1 MPELPEVKTIQ
12 DQLNTLM
19 PFEVRA
25 IEQSPVA
32 GSIVHTSLNALAG
45 QQILRV
51 DRKGKLLNFIVKNG
65 WHILS
70 HLGMSG
76 SWLISDQPVKRKHTH
91 LQFEGQEAYLAYV
104 DPRRFGHLYYL
115 SGAAAQDKLDSLG
128 PDLLSSEFT
137 LDYFLSALDRYP
149 QRYIKVSLLDQ
160 RLFAGTGNYIANEI
174 CAHAGVL
181 PFRVVASL
189 KLQEREKL
197 YRAVNRVLAAPIQM
211 GGVAFGGGYQD
222 AHGEKGQGVQ
232 SLVVFYQ
239 KKCQLCQNSDVIKI
253 TLGQRGTYYCP
264 QCQH

>member
-19 PFEVRA
+19 PFKIGS
-25 IEQSPVA
+25 IERSPVA
-32 GSIVHTSLNALAG
+32 ASIVHTPLDALAG
-45 QQILRV
+45 QQIMRV
-51 DRKGKLLNFIVKNG
+51 DRKGKLLNFIVVNG

-76 SWLISDQPVKRKHTH
+76 SWLISDQAVKRKHTH
-91 LQFEGQEAYLAYV
+91 LQFEGQDGYLAYV
-104 DPRRFGHLYYL
+104 DPRRFGNLYYL
-115 SGAAAQDKLDSLG
+115 SSAAAQAKLAKLG

-137 LDYFLSALDRYP
+137 LEYFLSALDRYP
-149 QRYIKVSLLDQ
+149 QRCIKVSLLDQ

-181 PFRVVASL
+181 PFRLVASL

-197 YRAVNRVLAAPIQM
+197 YRAVDTVLAAPIQM
-211 GGVAFGGGYQD
+211 GGVTFGGGYQD
-222 AHGEKGQGVQ
+222 AYGEKGRGVQ

-239 KKCQLCQNSDVIKI
+239 KKCQLCQDSDVIKI

-264 QCQH
+264 SCQH

>member
-19 PFEVRA
+19 PFKIGS
-25 IEQSPVA
+25 IERSPVA
-32 GSIVHTSLNALAG
+32 ASIVHTPLDGLAG

-51 DRKGKLLNFIVKNG
+51 DRKGKLLNFIVANG

-76 SWLISDQPVKRKHTH
+76 SWLMSDQPVKRKHTH
-91 LQFEGQEAYLAYV
+91 LQFEGQDGYLAYV
-104 DPRRFGHLYYL
+104 DTRRFGHLYYL
-115 SGAAAQDKLDSLG
+115 SSAAAQARLAKLG
-128 PDLLSSEFT
+128 PDLLSSEFS
-137 LDYFLSALDRYP
+137 LEYFLSALDRYP
-149 QRYIKVSLLDQ
+149 QRCIKVSLLDQ

-181 PFRVVASL
+181 PFRLVASL

-197 YRAVNRVLAAPIQM
+197 YRAVDTVLAAPIQM

-222 AHGEKGQGVQ
+222 AHGEKGRGVQ

-239 KKCQLCQNSDVIKI
+239 KKCQLCQDSDVIKI

-264 QCQH
+264 RCQH

>member
-19 PFEVRA
+19 PFNIGS
-25 IEQSPVA
+25 IELSSVS
-32 GSIVHTSLNALAG
+32 GSIVHTPLDALAG
-45 QQILRV
+45 EQIVRV
-51 DRKGKLLNFIVKNG
+51 ERKGKLLNFIVANG

-76 SWLISDQPVKRKHTH
+76 SWLMSDQAVRHKHTH
-91 LQFEGQEAYLAYV
+91 LQFKGEGTYLAYV

-115 SGAAAQDKLDSLG
+115 SGVAAQAKLASLG

-137 LDYFLSALDRYP
+137 LDYFLAALDRYP
-149 QRYIKVSLLDQ
+149 ERCIKVSLLDQ

-181 PFRVVASL
+181 PFRIVASL

-197 YRAVNRVLAAPIQM
+197 YHSVATVLAAPIQM

-222 AHGEKGQGVQ
+222 AHGEKGRGVH

-239 KKCQLCQNSDVIKI
+239 KKCQLCQDSEVIKI

-264 QCQH
+264 RCQH

>member
-19 PFEVRA
+19 PFDIGS
-25 IEQSPVA
+25 IELSSVS
-32 GSIVHTSLNALAG
+32 GSIVHTPLDALAG
-45 QQILRV
+45 QQIVRV
-51 DRKGKLLNFIVKNG
+51 ERKGKLLNFIIANG

-76 SWLISDQPVKRKHTH
+76 SWLMSDQVVRRKHTH
-91 LQFEGQEAYLAYV
+91 LQFKGEGAYLAYV

-115 SGAAAQDKLDSLG
+115 SGAAAQAKLASLG
-128 PDLLSSEFT
+128 PDLLSPEFT
-137 LDYFLSALDRYP
+137 LDYFLAALDRYP
-149 QRYIKVSLLDQ
+149 QRCIKVSLLDQ
-160 RLFAGTGNYIANEI
+160 GLFAGTGNYIANEM

-181 PFRVVASL
+181 PFRLVASL
-189 KLQEREKL
+189 QLQEREKL
-197 YRAVNRVLAAPIQM
+197 YHAVATVLAAPIQM

-239 KKCQLCQNSDVIKI
+239 KKCQLCKDSDVIKI

-264 QCQH
+264 RCQH